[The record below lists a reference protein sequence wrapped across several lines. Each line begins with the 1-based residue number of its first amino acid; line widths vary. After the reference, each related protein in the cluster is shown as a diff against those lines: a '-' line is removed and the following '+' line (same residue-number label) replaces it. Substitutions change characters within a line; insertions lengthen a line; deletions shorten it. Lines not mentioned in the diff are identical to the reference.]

1 MPHIRTDDDV
11 SLYYEEAGRGTPV
24 VFVHEFAGDHR
35 SFEPQM
41 RHFSRSHRC
50 IAYAARGYPP
60 SDVPEDVARY
70 SQERAAHDILAVLD
84 GLELEKA
91 HIVGVSMGGFATV
104 HFGLRHPARALSL
117 APGGC
122 GYGSPPAVHEA
133 FAKEAEAMAQRIR
146 DVGMEQMAEDYS
158 VTSARVQY
166 QNKDPRGWAEF
177 KRQLQEHSTTG
188 SANTM
193 QGVQSRRPSL
203 FDLEEGLRGIT
214 VPMLVMAGDE
224 DDPALEASLFLKR
237 VVPSAGLVLFPK
249 TGHALNLE
257 EPALYNRHL
266 EAFFHLVEAG
276 RWEPRDPRSITASIL
291 SSDR

>member
-1 MPHIRTDDDV
+1 MPHIRTDDGV
-11 SLYYEEAGRGTPV
+11 KLYYEEAGRGTPV

-35 SFEPQM
+35 SFEPQI
-41 RHFSRSHRC
+41 RYFSRAYRC
-50 IAYAARGYPP
+50 IVYGARGYPP
-60 SDVPEDVARY
+60 SDVPEDAAMY
-70 SQERAAHDILAVLD
+70 SQARAADDILSVLD
-84 GLELEKA
+84 GLGIEKA
-91 HIVGVSMGGFATV
+91 HVVGVSMGGFATV

-122 GYGSPPAVHEA
+122 GYGSPPDVHA
-133 FAKEAEAMAQRIR
+133 KFAKEADAMADRIAE
-146 DVGMEQMAEDYS
+146 VGMQRMAEDYAL
-158 VTSARVQY
+158 TSARVQY

-177 KRQLQEHSTTG
+177 KAQLQEHSATG
-188 SANTM
+188 SSNTM
-193 QGVQSRRPSL
+193 RGVQSRRPSL
-203 FDLEEGLRGIT
+203 FNLEAGLRAIT

-257 EPALYNRHL
+257 EPALYNQHL
-266 EAFFHLVEAG
+266 DAFFHLVEAG
-276 RWEPRDPRSITASIL
+276 RWDLRDPRSVTASIL